1 MLLVQS
7 NKLHPSTIHELA
19 ALIYGGVFTPV
30 RAPDEIEQFFQMAG
44 VTQDCKISIDPS
56 NSTRFEIM
64 GQIIN
69 ILERLNTGSGDG
81 ETGFRQLSPG
91 MELVIIYLVDP
102 REYGRDLNVVTNI
115 SIRLNE
121 ILKFEKILVTLD
133 ESDGYTPKILPY
145 SHDKPDITP
154 ETKNTT
160 MAGRVNAAKAALK
173 LTKEE
178 SDFNLKY
185 AFYSIF
191 GLALVVMI
199 VLVITNY
206 SKAAFS
212 GADVILLFLLVSVIV
227 LSLFGFG
234 LNIFTRGEYRRFLEN
249 MIALIRQLRP

>member
-1 MLLVQS
+1 MILRQS
-7 NKLHPSTIHELA
+7 LRLHPSTIHEIA

-30 RAPDEIEQFFQMAG
+30 RAPEEIEQFFRMAG
-44 VTQDCKISIDPS
+44 VSQDCNISINPN
-56 NSTRFEIM
+56 NSTRFETM
-64 GQIIN
+64 GQIID
-69 ILERLNTGSGDG
+69 ILEQLNTGSDG
-81 ETGFRQLSPG
+81 SETGLRQLSPG
-91 MELVIIYLVDP
+91 LELVLIYLVDP

-133 ESDGYTPKILPY
+133 ESDGYAPKILPY
-145 SHDKPDITP
+145 SHEQADPVI
-154 ETKNTT
+154 EAKNTT
-160 MAGRVNAAKAALK
+160 VASRVIAAKAALK
-173 LTKEE
+173 KEE

-212 GADVILLFLLVSVIV
+212 GADVILLFLIVSVIV

-249 MIALIRQLRP
+249 MLNLVRQLRP